1 MALRALGFLSLGEAA
16 SRRRP
21 CSLPTLLGPR
31 RLGHERLD
39 QQHVQTDSLV
49 CLDSPS
55 LPRRGKSTAAS
66 RGTRLNQRSSRNGR
80 CGGQSSWT
88 VPDPKIDSFSPSAKK
103 DPLPRTSFQTVA
115 LSGRGF
121 VGKNTDMQDC
131 LSYSLCPGIGNIL
144 MCNIRERDFLKD
156 LFYLR
161 KKQNQ
166 ARFFLLWG
174 EKIPLFMSV
183 WVRRGRAKGSNE
195 VRDWC

>member
-66 RGTRLNQRSSRNGR
+66 SGTRLNQRSSRNGR

-88 VPDPKIDSFSPSAKK
+88 VPDPKIDSFFPLQPKK
-103 DPLPRTSFQTVA
+103 IPFPGHRSRLWRCRA
-115 LSGRGF
+115 GGLW
-121 VGKNTDMQDC
+121 GKNTDMQDC

-144 MCNIRERDFLKD
+144 MCNIRERDF
-156 LFYLR
+156 
-161 KKQNQ
+161 
-166 ARFFLLWG
+166 
-174 EKIPLFMSV
+174 
-183 WVRRGRAKGSNE
+183 
-195 VRDWC
+195 